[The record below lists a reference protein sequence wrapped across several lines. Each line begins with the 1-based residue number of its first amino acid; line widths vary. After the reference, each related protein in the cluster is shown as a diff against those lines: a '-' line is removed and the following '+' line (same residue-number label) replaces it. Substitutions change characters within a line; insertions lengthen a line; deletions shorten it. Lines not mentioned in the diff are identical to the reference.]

1 MDGLSA
7 MQLDTAQKG
16 LRVLVVEDHG
26 PSAASIEEFLR
37 LLGHEV
43 RVARNG
49 PAAVKAVQA
58 EKPDVVL
65 LDIGLP
71 GAMDGYAVAR
81 WIGKQPTAKRPLL
94 VAVTGHDGEEDR
106 RNSEQAGIDLHL
118 AKPVDAAQ
126 LQHLLARFRRVV
138 AP

>member
-1 MDGLSA
+1 
-7 MQLDTAQKG
+7 MQLDTTQNS

-26 PSAASIEEFLR
+26 PSAASIEEFLQ

-43 RVARNG
+43 RVAVDG
-49 PAAVKAVQA
+49 PAAVQAVQA
-58 EKPDVVL
+58 DAPDVVL

-71 GAMDGYAVAR
+71 GEMDGYAVAK
-81 WIGKQPTAKRPLL
+81 WIGEQPTEKRPLL

-106 RNSEQAGIDLHL
+106 RNSERAGIDLHL
-118 AKPVDAAQ
+118 AKPVDAGQ
-126 LQHLLARFRRVV
+126 LQNLLARFRRVV